1 MLYTPLQVGL
11 PRDKNTKFVVTTW
24 VLSSSKCT
32 KTRFRRWG
40 SLRRSPDPLVGWGG
54 GHPFPTLPPH
64 SPPSRRRSLD
74 AFGVSISPPSPSYK
88 RNLRQCLSSHVG
100 SGSDAHSLSGSA
112 FTDATTSAGVT
123 AENSHNTQPTGGRG
137 ERRWIRVSSGGTYS
151 GDLIVEKTACPTRWY
166 L

>member
-1 MLYTPLQVGL
+1 MPYNDTKLFLKSV
-11 PRDKNTKFVVTTW
+11 KNIKFVVTTW

-100 SGSDAHSLSGSA
+100 SGSDAHCLFGSA

-123 AENSHNTQPTGGRG
+123 AENSRNTQPTGAG
-137 ERRWIRVSSGGTYS
+137 VKDGGSAY
-151 GDLIVEKTACPTRWY
+151 
-166 L
+166 